1 VIAAVS
7 IRCRDASAECLLLW
21 SSMTGSEHLGRQV
34 RVESRPLL
42 DRRRSAACR
51 PWRPQLNRF
60 MSEYPTS
67 DELLACLYT
76 LAGVAETE
84 MQKPFR
90 VDMIRTHGKPPMYSV
105 VIRAA
110 EREPILTRIGQIIH
124 RSFALGASSFML
136 TSSETEALL
145 KHGQRR

>member
-1 VIAAVS
+1 
-7 IRCRDASAECLLLW
+7 
-21 SSMTGSEHLGRQV
+21 
-34 RVESRPLL
+34 
-42 DRRRSAACR
+42 
-51 PWRPQLNRF
+51 

-105 VIRAA
+105 VVRAA
-110 EREPILTRIGQIIH
+110 EREPILTFCEFI
-124 RSFALGASSFML
+124 SWSKTATALRAASS
-136 TSSETEALL
+136 S
-145 KHGQRR
+145 